1 MLGVRLPEDLDR
13 RLSALALQTKRP
25 KSFYVK
31 EAIAE
36 YLDEHESIYQAV
48 AEYEAQRRNG
58 TLKLHSFEDV
68 MKENGIT
75 HDDLDAAN
83 IDDL

>member
-13 RLSALALQTKRP
+13 RLSALALKTKRP

-36 YLDEHESIYQAV
+36 YLDEHESIYQAI
-48 AEYEAQRRNG
+48 ADYEKEKKAG
-58 TLKLHSFEDV
+58 TFKTYTLEE
-68 MKENGIT
+68 MKKRYG
-75 HDDLDAAN
+75 HD
-83 IDDL
+83 

>member
-13 RLSALALQTKRP
+13 RLSNLALQTKRP

-36 YLDEHESIYQAV
+36 YLDEHESVYQAI
-48 AEYEAQRRNG
+48 AEYEAEKKAG
-58 TLKLHSFEDV
+58 TLKTYSLDEV
-68 MKENGIT
+68 MKRNGIT
-75 HDDLDAAN
+75 NEDLEN
-83 IDDL
+83 IDLKDI

>member
-1 MLGVRLPEDLDR
+1 MLGVRLPEDLNR
-13 RLSALALQTKRP
+13 RLSNLALQTKRP

-48 AEYEAQRRNG
+48 VEYEKQKREGTLVTYTLEEVMQRNG
-58 TLKLHSFEDV
+58 ISDE
-68 MKENGIT
+68 
-75 HDDLDAAN
+75 DLDN
-83 IDDL
+83 TDI

>member
-13 RLSALALQTKRP
+13 RLSALSLQTKRP

-48 AEYEAQRRNG
+48 AQYEAEQKAG
-58 TLKLHSFEDV
+58 TLKTYTLEEMKQRHS
-68 MKENGIT
+68 
-75 HDDLDAAN
+75 
-83 IDDL
+83 ID

>member
-1 MLGVRLPEDLDR
+1 MLGVRLPKDLER

-48 AEYEAQRRNG
+48 AEYEKAKKAG
-58 TLKLHSFEDV
+58 TLK
-68 MKENGIT
+68 T
-75 HDDLDAAN
+75 YTLDE
-83 IDDL
+83 IKQRHGLD

>member
-13 RLSALALQTKRP
+13 RLSNLALQTKRP

-36 YLDEHESIYQAV
+36 YLDEHESIYQAI
-48 AEYEAQRRNG
+48 AEYEAEKKAG
-58 TLKLHSFEDV
+58 TLKTYSLDE
-68 MKENGIT
+68 MKKM
-75 HDDLDAAN
+75 HDLD
-83 IDDL
+83 

>member
-1 MLGVRLPEDLDR
+1 MLGVRLPEDLDS

-36 YLDEHESIYQAV
+36 YLDEHESIYQAI
-48 AEYEAQRRNG
+48 ADYEKEKKAG
-58 TLKLHSFEDV
+58 TLKTYTLEE
-68 MKENGIT
+68 MKKRYG
-75 HDDLDAAN
+75 HD
-83 IDDL
+83 